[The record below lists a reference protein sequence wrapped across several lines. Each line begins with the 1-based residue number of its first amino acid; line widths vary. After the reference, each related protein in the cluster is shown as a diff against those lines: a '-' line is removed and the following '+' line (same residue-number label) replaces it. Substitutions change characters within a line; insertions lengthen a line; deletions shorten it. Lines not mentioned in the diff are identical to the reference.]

1 MASDEASPS
10 FQTKQIG
17 QQLLHSRVE
26 TKRQTSLICLV
37 QDLIAKAATLLEA
50 LPYIQ
55 KFSGA
60 TFVIKYGGSF
70 MDSPDPNIRNGVAR
84 DVVFLEAVEIDP
96 VVVHG
101 GGKAITRAMEKAGL
115 KAHFIQGQR
124 VTDAATVEVVD
135 QVLSREIN
143 PEVVE
148 LINSLGGAAKGFAG
162 TEIFTCRK
170 LWLTGPQG
178 EQLDIGFVGEVTGVN
193 TAPLLE
199 CIAHGITPVISPTA
213 RGDDGQIYNCNADVA
228 AAQVAI
234 ALKAKRLVFMSDVP
248 GLMRDPKDPATV
260 ISHLRIEEAGQLKAA
275 GIIDKGMI
283 PKVDSAV
290 AALRAGV
297 DKVSFVDG
305 RVPHAVLLEIFT
317 DEGVGTEIVL

>member
-1 MASDEASPS
+1 M
-10 FQTKQIG
+10 
-17 QQLLHSRVE
+17 
-26 TKRQTSLICLV
+26 

-55 KFSGA
+55 KFNGA

-70 MDSPDPNIRNGVAR
+70 MDSPDPNVRQGVAR
-84 DVVFLEAVEIDP
+84 DIVFLEAVEINP

-115 KAHFIQGQR
+115 KPAFIQGQR
-124 VTDAATVEVVD
+124 VTDEATVEIVD

-143 PEVVE
+143 PEVVAT
-148 LINSLGGAAKGFAG
+148 INALGGVAKGFAG
-162 TEIFTCRK
+162 PEIFRCRK
-170 LWLTGPQG
+170 TRLEGPNGQP
-178 EQLDIGFVGEVTGVN
+178 LDLGYVGEVTAVN

-199 CIAHGITPVISPTA
+199 CIARGVTPVISPTA
-213 RGDDGQIYNCNADVA
+213 RGEDGKVYNCNADVA
-228 AAQVAI
+228 AAQAAI
-234 ALKAKRLVFMSDVP
+234 ALTARRLVFMSDVP
-248 GLMRDPKDPATV
+248 GLLENPKNPDSV
-260 ISHLRIEEAGQLKAA
+260 LSQLKVGQVDGLKAA

-290 AALRAGV
+290 AAIRSGV
-297 DKVSFVDG
+297 EKVSFVDG

-317 DEGVGTEIVL
+317 DEGVGTEVVM